1 MNRKLQGEIERVL
14 KKVGEGVIEFENS
27 LKKVSQASS
36 SNQKEKYESD
46 LKKEIKKLQRYRDQL
61 KTWLASNEVKD
72 KKQLVDARKLIETQ
86 MEQFRTYEKETKTK
100 AYSKEGLGQHPK
112 EDAKAKVRGWISK
125 CLSSLS
131 TQLDQFESE
140 IETINAK
147 KRKGGSDQERMEQL
161 EQHVERNK
169 FHQAMLEKILR
180 GLDNDTL
187 SCEQINEIQDGVE
200 YFIDNNQEA
209 DFYEDEELYEGL
221 GLKNIQMGGSALSA
235 ADDEDEDLSDT
246 ESESSD
252 SPRNVPTPVLPPP
265 ASVAIP
271 PKPKEPAKTSLS
283 FFSFLS
289 FLSLSL
295 SLSVSVVHNRI
306 N

>member
-1 MNRKLQGEIERVL
+1 MFVC
-14 KKVGEGVIEFENS
+14 F
-27 LKKVSQASS
+27 SQKS
-36 SNQKEKYESD
+36 QK
-46 LKKEIKKLQRYRDQL
+46 
-61 KTWLASNEVKD
+61 
-72 KKQLVDARKLIETQ
+72 Q

-161 EQHVERNK
+161 EHHVERNK

-187 SCEQINEIQDGVE
+187 SCEQVCECAPPEIRALRLFIITIFLLLLKTIKINEIQDGVE
-200 YFIDNNQEA
+200 YFIDNNQVRHYTRVGR
-209 DFYEDEELYEGL
+209 D
-221 GLKNIQMGGSALSA
+221 
-235 ADDEDEDLSDT
+235 
-246 ESESSD
+246 
-252 SPRNVPTPVLPPP
+252 
-265 ASVAIP
+265 
-271 PKPKEPAKTSLS
+271 
-283 FFSFLS
+283 
-289 FLSLSL
+289 
-295 SLSVSVVHNRI
+295 
-306 N
+306 